1 LSGSAGLWPQFHRF
15 LLVGA
20 LCTAIQYLLL
30 AIGVEWLGV
39 DAVVASTF
47 GFLVSSSVN
56 YLLSRRYTFASAAP
70 HAALVWKYVLVLVA
84 GLLLNALFMQLL
96 HGYLQWHYVLAQLAA
111 TCVNL
116 VSTFIAHRIWTFS
129 RSKTC
134 G

>member
-1 LSGSAGLWPQFHRF
+1 LNGSAGLWPQFSRF
-15 LLVGA
+15 LLAGA

-30 AIGVEWLGV
+30 AVGVEWLGV
-39 DAVVASTF
+39 DAVVASTV
-47 GFLVSSSVN
+47 GYLVSAVVN
-56 YLLSRRYTFASAAP
+56 YLLSRSYTFATDAP
-70 HAALVWKYVLVLVA
+70 HAALVWRYVLVLVA

-96 HGYLQWHYVLAQLAA
+96 HGYLQWHYVLAQLVA

-116 VSTFIAHRIWTFS
+116 ISNFIAHRIWTFS

>member
-1 LSGSAGLWPQFHRF
+1 LNRSIGWWPQFCRF

-30 AIGVEWLGV
+30 AAGVEWLGV
-39 DAVVASTF
+39 DAVVASTL
-47 GFLVSSSVN
+47 GYLVSAVVN

-70 HAALVWKYVLVLVA
+70 HAELVWKYALVLGA

-96 HGYLQWHYVLAQLAA
+96 HGYLQWHYVLAQLVA

-116 VSTFIAHRIWTFS
+116 ISNFIAHRVWTFS